1 MKRFTLLAGLV
12 VTLLAFSSAK
22 AQSYEDVI
30 IAFNEA
36 TELAQQGNHSA
47 AITAFERVITL
58 SDQVGSEA
66 AEIKTRAQNQ
76 LPTLH
81 FIIARDLFSAQ
92 QLMDAAQAFKAAAEV
107 AERFGNQQIAQRSLQ
122 AIPQIYLRQGNIH
135 LRNEEFDLALQ
146 MYDQA
151 LSYQPVYAAAI
162 YQKGLVFRQQEDL
175 ENALTYFDRA
185 IAVAEQT
192 RDTDIGTRATQAARN
207 FLLLRGV
214 DAMENNRYRPATQL
228 LRQALEYDN
237 DSAEVHYR
245 LAEVLN
251 KQALWSNAIEHAN
264 RALQLEQG
272 GRTDRAKIYFELG
285 YAYKNQGNESAA
297 CDAFTNAA
305 FGSFRNAAEHFME
318 HELRCPGFNRR

>member
-1 MKRFTLLAGLV
+1 MKRFTILAGLV
-12 VTLLAFSSAK
+12 VTLVAFTSVK

-30 IAFNEA
+30 IAFNQA
-36 TELAQQGNHSA
+36 TELAQQGNHTQ
-47 AITAFERVITL
+47 AITAFERVVTI
-58 SDQVGSEA
+58 SEQVGAEA
-66 AEIKTRAQNQ
+66 DEIKTRAQNQ

-92 QLMDAAQAFKAAAEV
+92 QLMEAAQAFKEAAEV

-122 AIPQIYLRQGNIH
+122 AVPQIYLRQGNIH
-135 LRNEEFDLALQ
+135 LRNEEFDLALS
-146 MYDQA
+146 MYDEA
-151 LSYQPVYAAAI
+151 LSYQPAYAAAI
-162 YQKGLVFRQQEDL
+162 YQKGLVYRQQEDL
-175 ENALTYFDRA
+175 ENSLIYFDRA
-185 IAVAEQT
+185 IQVAAQA
-192 RDTDIGTRATQAARN
+192 RDTDIGTRASQAARN

-214 DAMENNRYRPATQL
+214 EAMENNRFRPSTQL

-237 DSAEVHYR
+237 DNAEVHYR
-245 LAEVLN
+245 LSEVYN
-251 KQALWSNAIEHAN
+251 KQALWTNAIEHAN

-285 YAYKNQGNESAA
+285 YALKNQGNESAA